1 MGLHGIDFWKLK
13 TFCRQCEMEDAIR
26 FMYEY
31 TRLMPPSVII
41 HWRVESQFWNKPVQQ
56 AILKVR
62 KEYGNPLNLVV
73 AERSRQKKYDR
84 LITMHPYYQGRRVF
98 HNIAEEANNDMQEG
112 LKQLYGIE
120 PGYTTHDDSPDAD
133 QQVMEYL
140 SQFVVF
146 QLDENDGGTEIV
158 ETGTPRRNN
167 RM

>member
-1 MGLHGIDFWKLK
+1 MLF
-13 TFCRQCEMEDAIR
+13 
-26 FMYEY
+26 
-31 TRLMPPSVII
+31 
-41 HWRVESQFWNKPVQQ
+41 
-56 AILKVR
+56 
-62 KEYGNPLNLVV
+62 
-73 AERSRQKKYDR
+73 RS
-84 LITMHPYYQGRRVF
+84 VF